1 MLSHRDTIG
10 YSLGTGVAGFIV
22 FFAVGSHSR
31 SGTLGMVALAL
42 FVLATAV
49 WFVRLNP
56 KAVWYAP
63 ALLNL
68 PTWAIFI
75 GPADPGQFPHY
86 LKGLVACVV
95 AAYAGALIGARL
107 RRTKPPPD

>member
-1 MLSHRDTIG
+1 MLTHKDTIA
-10 YSLGTGVAGFIV
+10 YSLVTGVVGFII
-22 FFAVGSHSR
+22 FFAVGSHSK

-42 FVLATAV
+42 FLLASAV

-56 KAVWYAP
+56 KGVWYAG

-68 PTWAIFI
+68 PTWAIFM
-75 GPADPGQFPHY
+75 GPADPGQFRLY
-86 LKGLVACVV
+86 LKGLLACVV

-107 RRTKPPPD
+107 ARSKPQPN